1 MPCFCTGEKSQLS
14 SSSPLSPL
22 SPLQQA
28 PSLVVD
34 RDIPYCLLLE
44 ANDNDINEK
53 LVIVNWWRYLDG
65 YQKPKAVQEL
75 QLFYQNPNESKKPPY
90 KTPPYISAR
99 AATSKAAQSVDQSAV
114 AAASLLPIIKE
125 FPPWGFRCI
134 ETTTLLAERLIQPS
148 PDPNNNNLQRICD
161 WIRTANIE
169 MPKAECRAYG
179 CAYPVVCFNGGYCC
193 RHKLNFCPSASSYYG
208 VRGRSGRRCGHY
220 LLGNI
225 YTRPFSIY
233 TTGRNKRHSS
243 NNARAITPAASTP
256 VPVPTTTVKTTTV
269 NNASGDNNDNDAVVV
284 MNNNPGTNSATTIR
298 TVKSESAS
306 SESVVKRLKPC
317 SCGNE
322 ICEGIGYSPSMIRV
336 DISKLSEEHK
346 SLIWNSK
353 ELNINEK
360 QKSQQG
366 SQAQALSPAGG
377 PSGTGPGSTVH
388 VFAPWHFHP
397 DHRVF
402 LPDGSWKIIEFNGAT
417 VFTDPTTIAPP
428 PVNNNNNNDNSTNAS
443 SKLSEWVG
451 LPPPTYSPKDFLNEP
466 KMIEYVAAGRKDNL
480 FLPAWCREYQKLEM
494 GPKSML
500 EQNRDSLWDRV
511 IELEQQVTS
520 TSITNQTK
528 QFQLETK
535 IGKIQGK
542 YDKKKHLKR
551 KRRSAGG
558 SAVKKENDS
567 TISSARKG
575 KKRRIDNNSD
585 DDDDDHR
592 ENHHNGND
600 DDDDEDNDVD
610 SNDDDEEAEQ
620 YESRTVAALHQLH
633 SFNHLRN
640 FNSSHSVAPPPRQQ
654 QQQQQQQQP
663 LGRHNNHFA
672 YQQHHQR

>member
-1 MPCFCTGEKSQLS
+1 VLFLISFCKGKQYQPSS
-14 SSSPLSPL
+14 SSSPL
-22 SPLQQA
+22 QQS

-44 ANDNDINEK
+44 ANENDVNEK

-90 KTPPYISAR
+90 KIPPYISAR
-99 AATSKAAQSVDQSAV
+99 AAASKAAQSVDQSV
-114 AAASLLPIIKE
+114 AAAALLPIKKE
-125 FPPWGFRCI
+125 FPPWGYRCI
-134 ETTTLLAERLIQPS
+134 ETTTLLAERIIQPS
-148 PDPNNNNLQRICD
+148 PDPNNNNLQRVCD

-169 MPKAECRAYG
+169 MPKTECRAYG
-179 CAYPVVCFNGGYCC
+179 CGYPVMCFNGGYCC

-225 YTRPFSIY
+225 YTRPYSIY
-233 TTGRNKRHSS
+233 TTGKNKRHSS
-243 NNARAITPAASTP
+243 NNAKVITPSA
-256 VPVPTTTVKTTTV
+256 PTETAPTKTKTVE
-269 NNASGDNNDNDAVVV
+269 NASGDNINRALDDDDV
-284 MNNNPGTNSATTIR
+284 MNSNNDTNSLTAAR
-298 TVKSESAS
+298 TVKSESS

-346 SLIWNSK
+346 SLVWNSK
-353 ELNINEK
+353 ELNINKK
-360 QKSQQG
+360 QVQ
-366 SQAQALSPAGG
+366 SPAGES
-377 PSGTGPGSTVH
+377 SGTGTGSTVH

-402 LPDGSWKIIEFNGAT
+402 LPDGSWKIIEFNGST
-417 VFTDPTTIAPP
+417 VFTDPTAIIPP
-428 PVNNNNNNDNSTNAS
+428 HVNNNTNVVNALS
-443 SKLSEWVG
+443 NLSKWVG
-451 LPPPTYSPKDFLNEP
+451 LPPPTYSPKEFLKEP

-551 KRRSAGG
+551 KGRSLGGG
-558 SAVKKENDS
+558 SAVKKEQDS

-575 KKRRIDNNSD
+575 KRRRIDNNND
-585 DDDDDHR
+585 DHDDDHR
-592 ENHHNGND
+592 ENRHTGNGDDDGDEDNDIDSNDDDDDDD
-600 DDDDEDNDVD
+600 DDDDEDED
-610 SNDDDEEAEQ
+610 AEQ

-640 FNSSHSVAPPPRQQ
+640 FNNSHSVAPPQQ
-654 QQQQQQQQP
+654 QEQEQP
-663 LGRHNNHFA
+663 PGRHNNNHFA
-672 YQQHHQR
+672 YQQQHQR

>member
-44 ANDNDINEK
+44 ANENDINEK

-114 AAASLLPIIKE
+114 AASLLPIIKE

-654 QQQQQQQQP
+654 QQQQQQP